1 MISSQPRSS
10 LLALVLV
17 ALSAVLVSSFASI
30 NVYPDGNIVVLNNFG
45 SSSATVY
52 VVSTSSEMLTVSD
65 DPLYDV
71 VSISPPSPSSSPT
84 NYTVEL
90 EMNNGVGSAPIT
102 FTTGTESVTVN
113 VIVAGFD
120 LLDSDGNIVSGED
133 NSFTVGQ
140 TGSYNLGV
148 RAVNIDGN
156 SIDVSSTAI
165 SVRSAQIPYMKEVNE
180 VGTKFTSTGFTL
192 ELNSYRLGYGTFHLD
207 FLNSQIS
214 LDMESFETILN
225 VNQDV
230 SSPPCVVKA
239 GVYEIEDGRVAVPFY
254 SLLTPPQD
262 SPISTV
268 VMSVG
273 GETVE
278 WDMSMS
284 SLTNPTQIVIF
295 SAPAT
300 GEASFTCDGEPAV
313 VVDGDSVEITGSP
326 STPSTSAPT
335 TSSPSGPLAS
345 GIVTDLEEQSG
356 YDQLTAEIIVK
367 NSSVATLLASDAQQI
382 LGAFC
387 TLVNGEDCA
396 LIDLVDGSAVC
407 TMAANVDPDELEQAE
422 SDLTSSFTDCSFQS
436 SLGYGCNGDPD
447 GMELGSIEQKA
458 VGGAAIPTAT
468 GLATW
473 LVVLIACVGAL
484 ALVSLMMVGLLAV
497 YRRSAEQSES
507 DYSSS
512 GPLGVP
518 DPSDLLYE
526 QSIVRDIY
534 GRGDFP
540 EGGPS
545 AQVAADR
552 ERIVN
557 LREEVPRPPSSNSL
571 TSRASDI
578 SSTYS
583 V

>member
-1 MISSQPRSS
+1 
-10 LLALVLV
+10 
-17 ALSAVLVSSFASI
+17 
-30 NVYPDGNIVVLNNFG
+30 
-45 SSSATVY
+45 
-52 VVSTSSEMLTVSD
+52 MLTVSD

-84 NYTVEL
+84 NYTVQL

-102 FTTGTESVTVN
+102 FTTGAESVTVN

-133 NSFTVGQ
+133 NSLSVGQ
-140 TGSYNLGV
+140 TGTYNLGV
-148 RAVNIDGN
+148 RAVNTDGN
-156 SIDVSSTAI
+156 SVDVSSTAI
-165 SVRSAQIPYMKEVNE
+165 SVRSARMPYMKEINE
-180 VGTKFTSTGFTL
+180 AGTKFTSSGFTL
-192 ELNSYRLGYGTFHLD
+192 QLNSYRLGYGTIHID

-225 VNQDV
+225 VVQDV

-254 SLLTPPQD
+254 NLLTPPQD

-284 SLTNPTQIVIF
+284 SLTNPNQIVIF

-300 GEASFTCDGEPAV
+300 GDASFTCDGEPAI
-313 VVDGDSVEITGSP
+313 VVDGDSVEITGTP
-326 STPSTSAPT
+326 SAPSTSAPT
-335 TSSPSGPLAS
+335 TTAPSGPLAS
-345 GIVTDLEEQSG
+345 TIVKDLDEQPG
-356 YDQLTAEIIVK
+356 LDQLIAKIIVK
-367 NSSVATLLASDAQQI
+367 NSSVATFLASDAEQI
-382 LGAFC
+382 LSAFC
-387 TLVNGEDCA
+387 SLVGGNDCA
-396 LIDLVDGSAVC
+396 LVDLVDGSAVC
-407 TMAANVDPDELEQAE
+407 TMAANVDPDSYEEAE
-422 SDLTSSFTDCSFQS
+422 SELTSSFNDCSFQS
-436 SLGYGCNGDPD
+436 SLGYGCKDDPD
-447 GMELGSIEQKA
+447 GMELGDIEQKA
-458 VGGAAIPTAT
+458 VGGATMPTASV
-468 GLATW
+468 LPTW
-473 LVVLIACVGAL
+473 LVILIAGVGAL
-484 ALVSLMMVGLLAV
+484 ALVSLIMVGLLAV

-571 TSRASDI
+571 ASRASDI